1 VRHRVR
7 WLVVPVLVGLGVV
20 VLTRPALPREALAA
34 PTSSLT
40 AAAARRS
47 VDTVT
52 VVFQCQGTRSAS
64 PWAVTLTSAQD
75 SVVWVIDP
83 ASDVEEIEIEPKRNA
98 LGLRPWPFERGERMA
113 ARGRPAVQF
122 APRSGRRTYRYNIVA
137 MCPGPGNSLRRTVY
151 DPDIIIDF

>member
-7 WLVVPVLVGLGVV
+7 WFVLSALVGLGV
-20 VLTRPALPREALAA
+20 LTVMRPGAPREALARSAWPPSA
-34 PTSSLT
+34 PS
-40 AAAARRS
+40 RS

-52 VVFQCQGTRSAS
+52 VLFQCQGTRSAS
-64 PWAVTLTSAQD
+64 PWAVTLTSPED

-98 LGLRPWPFERGERMA
+98 LGLRPWPFERGERLA

-137 MCPGPGNSLRRTVY
+137 MCPGPGNSMRRTVY